1 MFSYYDSFYIYHP
14 LKSTEKPRVMV
25 PTVQFEGFLNSVN
38 RELGTSLAIPGGT
51 NQDRFYMR
59 FGQGDTPRPRYLKR
73 SRDQKYFE
81 VDKFPDFQQED
92 RDNFQKAHGAIQQD
106 WETLWSMMAPKP
118 ASADKKKNK
127 SRKAA
132 QQKLDRE
139 RMLLDAQGFLHLHGK
154 STRAVGD
161 VVFVCMDV
169 EAIEMP
175 PNPISEI
182 GIAILDVRDLNG
194 EPSGPSGQNWWQ
206 FIKAYHLRTKEYAG
220 LVNHRFVRGCPS
232 YFDFGYLSRYQLAM
246 YTPANNILK
255 QSKHFPG
262 RV

>member
-1 MFSYYDSFYIYHP
+1 
-14 LKSTEKPRVMV
+14 MV
-25 PTVQFEGFLNSVN
+25 PTVQFEGFLRSIN

-81 VDKFPDFQQED
+81 VERFPDFQQED
-92 RDNFQKAHGAIQQD
+92 QEKFQKAHGAIQQD
-106 WETLWSMMAPKP
+106 WEALWSMMAPKP
-118 ASADKKKNK
+118 AFADKKKNK

-139 RMLLDAQGFLHLHGK
+139 RMLLEAQEFLHLQGK
-154 STRAVGD
+154 SARAIGD

-169 EAIEMP
+169 EAIERP

-182 GIAILDVRDLNG
+182 GIAILDVRDLKG
-194 EPSGPSGQNWWQ
+194 VQSGPSGQNWWQ
-206 FIKAYHLRTKEYAG
+206 FIKAYHLRTKEYSG

-232 YFDFGYLSRYQLAM
+232 YFDFGYLLRCRLAIC
-246 YTPANNILK
+246 TH
-255 QSKHFPG
+255 SC
-262 RV
+262 